1 MDTMHSAEG
10 ATRQDIIDC
19 IKWDYR
25 SLFKK
30 LNSKS
35 AEHAALWIPVNSYLP
50 SLEQNFISNAYLHRQ
65 DLYTTVIIS
74 VPKKWVPD
82 CGRIFGKR

>member
-1 MDTMHSAEG
+1 M
-10 ATRQDIIDC
+10 ATRQDVIDC
-19 IKWDYR
+19 IKWHYR
-25 SLFKK
+25 SLFKQ
-30 LNSKS
+30 LNPKS
-35 AEHAALWIPVNSYLP
+35 TEHPALWIPVNSYLP

-65 DLYTTVIIS
+65 DLYTTAIIT